1 MKPLEYSTKQA
12 AWSTAH
18 GTGLDL
24 LPGVILHGVRYEQ
37 SMEIFE
43 NLQASSRLEA
53 DELDAYSRV
62 VRDVTDSLGPAVISI
77 GTSSGRG
84 GGSGVILGS
93 HEGTTTAVTNSHVVR
108 GLRRAQTQGQ
118 GATKGDGLKAT
129 LVDGTTVD
137 AEVLGDDP
145 ASDLGVVR
153 FATPPEGNL
162 TVAPLGEAQNLV
174 VGQLVVAIGSPL
186 GFQRTVTAGVVSALG
201 RSIRSQG
208 EGGRRGRL
216 IENVIQ
222 TDAAINP
229 GNSGGPL
236 SDASGRVVGINTAI
250 IGGAQG
256 IGFAVPVSA
265 AFRRVVF
272 ALVTEGRVRRAFL
285 GVGVVTRA
293 AQDGSG
299 GAGAQVESVSPNS
312 PAARAGL
319 RPGDLI
325 VGFGDDTIRS
335 TDDLLNRLDGP
346 AIGQDVTL
354 RVMRGGRELAL
365 TTRPQEQPTE

>member
-1 MKPLEYSTKQA
+1 
-12 AWSTAH
+12 
-18 GTGLDL
+18 
-24 LPGVILHGVRYEQ
+24 
-37 SMEIFE
+37 MEIFE

-53 DELDAYSRV
+53 GELDAYSRT
-62 VRDVTDSLGPAVISI
+62 VRDVTDRLGPAVISI

-84 GGSGVILGS
+84 GGSGVILGT
-93 HEGTTTAVTNSHVVR
+93 HEGTATAVTNSHVVR
-108 GLRRAQTQGQ
+108 GLRRAEAQGQ
-118 GATKGDGLKAT
+118 GGRADEGGLQVT

-137 AEVLGDDP
+137 ARVLGDDP

-153 FATPPEGNL
+153 FDAPSEGSL

-186 GFQRTVTAGVVSALG
+186 GFQRTVTTGVVSALG

-236 SDASGRVVGINTAI
+236 SDASGRAVGINTAI

-285 GVGVVTRA
+285 GVGVITRA

-299 GAGAQVESVSPNS
+299 VAGAQVDSVAQGS

-325 VGFGDDTIRS
+325 VGFGDDPVRS

-346 AIGQDVTL
+346 AIGRDVTL
-354 RVMRGGRELAL
+354 RIMRGGRELAL
-365 TTRPQEQPTE
+365 NTRPQEQPAE